1 MGILDQSNS
10 CNCNCTSPT
19 CTTDNKT
26 TSSNSVGI
34 GSSSPSTSSCSYSST
49 PDSGYCCNVTPDT
62 IDKAPAPAP
71 APKPAAQCGPTKD
84 SGFCNSGRP
93 SGNYLRRRRGR

>member
-10 CNCNCTSPT
+10 CDCTSST

-34 GSSSPSTSSCSYSST
+34 GSSSPGTNCCSYSST
-49 PDSGYCCNVTPDT
+49 PDSGYCCNITPDT
-62 IDKAPAPAP
+62 IEKAPEPAP
-71 APKPAAQCGPTKD
+71 APKPVAQCGPTPD
-84 SGFCNSGRP
+84 SGFCDATRRRAAD
-93 SGNYLRRRRGR
+93 RRRRVLGR